1 MAVSLSIDFKLKNIK
16 VAGFW
21 TNAKANT
28 KTFANSNRKI
38 GVSCD
43 CGRSHR
49 ALPTVP
55 PLLPLTNVGQV
66 SCFDCCFQYFH
77 IPILVVSIAA
87 PIFHMSPIFPVPNVG
102 EVSCFHCCS
111 LLIAGFLLLVNILH
125 EILDVTKKTFFTKC
139 SSKQTATWR
148 EHVAKQ
154 AGGERSRNSLHPGRA
169 SQSSH
174 ARRGGHRGVF
184 S

>member
-49 ALPTVP
+49 PLPPVS

-66 SCFDCCFQYFH
+66 SCFDCSFQYFH
-77 IPILVVSIAA
+77 TQCWLFPLL
-87 PIFHMSPIFPVPNVG
+87 FPIFPMFPISSVPNVDQ
-102 EVSCFHCCS
+102 VSCFHCCS

-154 AGGERSRNSLHPGRA
+154 AGGERSRNSLHPGLS

-174 ARRGGHRGVF
+174 TRRGGHQGMF